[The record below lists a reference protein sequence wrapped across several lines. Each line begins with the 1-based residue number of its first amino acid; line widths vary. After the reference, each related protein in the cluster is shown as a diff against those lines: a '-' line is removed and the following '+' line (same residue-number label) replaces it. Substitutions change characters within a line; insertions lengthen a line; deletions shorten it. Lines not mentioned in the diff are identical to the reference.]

1 MDKYTET
8 NREDMIG
15 ESMVT
20 DVPVAQTAENEA
32 DKLNPYCGA
41 ESDSDNYLLIIFDKP
56 YNFDGDIFNEL
67 DLSGMEDINGRQL
80 TAIEKA
86 FCKTGV
92 ISTTPETTSTYAK
105 IIATAVTGLPAEF
118 FEDLPGKEIRKIK
131 TAVTR
136 FFYGED

>member
-1 MDKYTET
+1 MDNYTET
-8 NREDMIG
+8 NREDFNGG
-15 ESMVT
+15 ETVSEI
-20 DVPVAQTAENEA
+20 PVAAVGET
-32 DKLNPYCGA
+32 DKFDVYDEGTDN
-41 ESDSDNYLLIIFDKP
+41 DNYLLINFDKT
-56 YNFDGDIFNEL
+56 YNFEGEAFNKL
-67 DLSGMEDINGRQL
+67 DLSKIEDINGRQL

-92 ISTTPETTSTYAK
+92 VSTTPETTSTYAK